1 MDKYLKYTF
10 NISKYTG
17 NKGRTMLLYFNSFK
31 KLKYSGFSIKYDAK
45 YSIVFQMNIKLM
57 RRLKLMN
64 LKKDIKIQNGT
75 IESKLYYFLNN
86 SKEIT
91 EAELTDLQY
100 SSGLWSFGTSGSSYI
115 SGEDEIDKQERKKFQ
130 KNQSSKI
137 YSQKAK
143 QYENKA
149 RFRK

>member
-1 MDKYLKYTF
+1 MYKYTF
-10 NISKYTG
+10 NISKSGY
-17 NKGRTMLLYFNSFK
+17 KGRSMFLDFNSFK
-31 KLKYSGFSIKYDAK
+31 TLKYNGLSIKYTAK
-45 YSIVFQMNIKLM
+45 YSMVFEIDIKLL
-57 RRLKLMN
+57 RKLKLMN
-64 LKKDIKIQNGT
+64 LNKEIKKNT
-75 IESKLYYFLNN
+75 IESKLYYFMNN

-91 EAELTDLQY
+91 EAELTDLKY
-100 SSGLWSFGTSGSSYI
+100 SSGFWSFGTSGSSYI
-115 SGEDEIDKQERKKFQ
+115 SEEDEIDKQERKKFQ